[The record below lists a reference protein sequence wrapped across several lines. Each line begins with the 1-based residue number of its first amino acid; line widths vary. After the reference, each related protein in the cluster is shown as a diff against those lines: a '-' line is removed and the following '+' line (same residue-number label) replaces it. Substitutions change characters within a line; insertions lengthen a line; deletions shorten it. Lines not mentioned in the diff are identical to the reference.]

1 MSHEMID
8 RPAREEKSSPVKTVW
23 NVVRKVLF
31 WLVIAVAA
39 FMMVFTIVS
48 VTVFDRDERT
58 LFGYRAYIVLSDS
71 MSATD
76 FNAGDLVL
84 IKETDPATLQAG
96 DIIAY
101 RSQNTENYGEV
112 VTHKIRQLTTDAE
125 GNPGFITYGTTT
137 NTDDEGVVTYSY
149 VLGKYQSRIPK
160 AGAFFQFLKTTP
172 GYIVCILIPFLLL
185 ILFQGMNCVQL
196 FRQYKREQMDEMKEE
211 RAKLEAER
219 AENQKMMAE
228 LLALK
233 SQLVSQQAEKSAA
246 NADTASDMSESNR
259 E

>member
-1 MSHEMID
+1 MKE
-8 RPAREEKSSPVKTVW
+8 SP
-23 NVVRKVLF
+23 
-31 WLVIAVAA
+31 
-39 FMMVFTIVS
+39 
-48 VTVFDRDERT
+48 
-58 LFGYRAYIVLSDS
+58 
-71 MSATD
+71 
-76 FNAGDLVL
+76 
-84 IKETDPATLQAG
+84 
-96 DIIAY
+96 
-101 RSQNTENYGEV
+101 
-112 VTHKIRQLTTDAE
+112 
-125 GNPGFITYGTTT
+125 TT

-196 FRQYKREQMDEMKEE
+196 FRQYKREQMDEMQEE

-246 NADTASDMSESNR
+246 NADTASDISESNR